1 MNIMIVDDEYL
12 EVEQMEYLL
21 RRQYPL
27 WKFYRGED
35 AVSALK
41 VLNQMSI
48 QLAFID
54 IRLPGCD
61 GLELAEQ
68 CKQRQPEMEVVIVS
82 AHQDFQYAR
91 RAIQVDALDYLPKP
105 FTEKELQLTVER
117 FMKKQHYTP
126 GRSSHVQYTME
137 RIRLGYREKLS
148 LQDIAAEIPVTPSYL
163 SRCFSEEIGET
174 FQDYLLSYRIHQ
186 AKKLLT
192 EHPGHSMTVISEK
205 VGLSSQHHF
214 SKAFK
219 KMVGMTP
226 TKYRERD
233 L

>member
-1 MNIMIVDDEYL
+1 MNVLIVDDEYL
-12 EVEQMEYLL
+12 EVEQMEFLL
-21 RRQYPL
+21 RREYPM

-35 AVSALK
+35 AASALK
-41 VLNQMSI
+41 IVNQANI

-54 IRLPGCD
+54 IRMPGCD
-61 GLELAEQ
+61 GLELSAQ
-68 CKQRQPEMEVVIVS
+68 CKQKQPEMEVVIVS
-82 AHQDFQYAR
+82 AHHDFQYAR
-91 RAIQVDALDYLPKP
+91 RAIQVDALDFLPKP
-105 FTEKELQLTVER
+105 FTEQELQLALKR

-126 GRSSHVQYTME
+126 GRSTHVQYAME
-137 RIRLGYREKLS
+137 RIRLGYADKLS

-186 AKKLLT
+186 ARKLLV
-192 EHPGHSMTVISEK
+192 EQPGLSMTVISEQ

-219 KMVGMTP
+219 RIVGITP
-226 TKYRERD
+226 TKYRERE